1 MITAQ
6 QKQIATILVIE
17 SSQLYNIASMLKLTN
32 NDIIQQNSIE
42 KIMQVIDSEQ
52 ISLIICDANDWS
64 DYEFQIIKNLKRTN
78 KQTEFII
85 IISESNRLINKFN
98 NDFIVIKAPFD
109 TNQFLNTVNR
119 IIENS
124 NLSQE
129 LLNLRGQV
137 AMSYGFDNIVGI
149 SESVKSIKETI
160 MKISPTEINI
170 HLTGPYG
177 TGKKQLAHTI
187 HYHSKRRKERFIT
200 LDCSILPQNMIET
213 ELFGTAIISDNVE
226 NPRLKSNNLM
236 SSNQSLLEKADGG
249 TLFINEIHL
258 IPENAQRQ
266 LIMFLKTFEINRAI
280 SNQKQKAD
288 IRLVTSSSENIEQ
301 LITER
306 KFSSELFHLINV
318 FPIITLPLN
327 KRLEDIEL
335 LVDYF
340 LRRFAYQ
347 TNSQAIKLSRSALDK
362 IRKYDWPGN
371 VQELE
376 NTLLRAGALC
386 HDQIIEAEDIRFI
399 NEQEE
404 AHSQTILKTRP
415 VNESGKT
422 GLLSDNQK
430 TVIKDALENNNWN
443 FTQTAVELGI
453 GRTTLWRKVKKYQ
466 LKRGP
471 EEAEN

>member
-6 QKQIATILVIE
+6 QKQIATILTIE
-17 SSQLYNIASMLKLTN
+17 SSQSHNINSMLKQTN
-32 NDIIQQNSIE
+32 NNIIQQNSIE
-42 KIMQVIDSEQ
+42 KIMQIADSEQ
-52 ISLIICDANDWS
+52 INLVVCDANDW
-64 DYEFQIIKNLKRTN
+64 DENEVQIIKNFKRKN

-85 IISESNRLINKFN
+85 IIHEKSTLINKFN
-98 NDFIVIKAPFD
+98 NDFIIINAPFD
-109 TNQFLNTVNR
+109 ANQFLNTVDR

-149 SESVKSIKETI
+149 SESIKNIKETI
-160 MKISPTEINI
+160 MKISPTEIYI

-213 ELFGTAIISDNVE
+213 ELFGTATISDNVE
-226 NPRLKSNNLM
+226 NPRLKSNNST

-258 IPENAQRQ
+258 MPENTQRQ
-266 LIMFLKTFEINRAI
+266 LIMFLKTFEINSST
-280 SNQKQKAD
+280 SNQKSKAD
-288 IRLVTSSSENIEQ
+288 IRLITSSPEKLEQ
-301 LITER
+301 LTANG
-306 KFSSELFHLINV
+306 KFSSELFNLINV
-318 FPIITLPLN
+318 FPIATLPLN

-340 LRRFAYQ
+340 LRTFAYQ
-347 TNSQAIKLSRSALDK
+347 TNSQTMKLSRSALDK

-386 HDQIIEAEDIRFI
+386 HEQIIEADDIRFM
-399 NEQEE
+399 NEQEIVTP
-404 AHSQTILKTRP
+404 QTISKNKP

-453 GRTTLWRKVKKYQ
+453 GRTTLWRKVKKFQ

-471 EEAEN
+471 EEVEN

>member
-6 QKQIATILVIE
+6 EKQIATILVIE

-32 NDIIQQNSIE
+32 NNIIQQNSIE
-42 KIMQVIDSEQ
+42 KIMQVINSEQ
-52 ISLIICDANDWS
+52 ISLIICDANNWS
-64 DYEFQIIKNLKRTN
+64 KDEFQMINDLERIN
-78 KQTEFII
+78 KQTEFMVII
-85 IISESNRLINKFN
+85 PESNQNINKL
-98 NDFIVIKAPFD
+98 NDEIVIIKAPFNN
-109 TNQFLNTVNR
+109 NQFLNNVNR

-137 AMSYGFDNIVGI
+137 AMSYGFDNIIGI

-170 HLTGPYG
+170 HLNGPYG
-177 TGKKQLAHTI
+177 TGKKQLSHTI

-213 ELFGTAIISDNVE
+213 ELFGAAILSANID
-226 NPRLKSNNLM
+226 NPRLKSNHLIT
-236 SSNQSLLEKADGG
+236 SNQSLLEKADGG

-258 IPENAQRQ
+258 MPENTQRQ
-266 LIMFLKTFEINRAI
+266 FIMFLQTFEINCSL
-280 SNQKQKAD
+280 SNQKRKAD
-288 IRLVTSSSENIEQ
+288 IRLITSSSENLEKF
-301 LITER
+301 ITNG
-306 KFSSELFHLINV
+306 KFSSELFNLINV
-318 FPIITLPLN
+318 FPITTLPL
-327 KRLEDIEL
+327 KERLEDIEL

-347 TNSQAIKLSRSALDK
+347 TNSQTIKLNRTALDK
-362 IRKYDWPGN
+362 IRRYDWPGN

-386 HDQIIEAEDIRFI
+386 HNQTIEAEDVRFM

-404 AHSQTILKTRP
+404 SQPVTNSKTIP
-415 VNESGKT
+415 VNETGKI

-471 EEAEN
+471 EVAEN